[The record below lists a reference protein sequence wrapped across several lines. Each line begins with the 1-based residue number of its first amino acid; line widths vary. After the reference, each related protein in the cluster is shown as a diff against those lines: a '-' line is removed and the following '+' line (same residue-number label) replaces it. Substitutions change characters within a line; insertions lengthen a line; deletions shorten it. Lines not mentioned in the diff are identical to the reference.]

1 MTPSKPVLYRR
12 SRPHRFRYE
21 TFTLKSLPC
30 RSAFLAVL
38 DSSLNGVSMEK
49 PTSSASPDT
58 KRCQY
63 SRVRLPI
70 SHGEIAPSA
79 SVRSG
84 SGMISSS
91 STCSC
96 EPIPVQVVHAPNGL
110 LKEKDRGSIS
120 SILRIC
126 PLGQE
131 SFSEKDRNFARPS
144 SSTAS
149 QSPVFRVSGLSCA
162 SISTKST
169 TTTPSA
175 SCNDVSTESVRR

>member
-1 MTPSKPVLYRR
+1 AALDRSLY
-12 SRPHRFRYE
+12 
-21 TFTLKSLPC
+21 
-30 RSAFLAVL
+30 
-38 DSSLNGVSMEK
+38 GVSIEN
-49 PTSSASPDT
+49 PTSSASPET
-58 KRCQY
+58 RRCQY
-63 SRVRLPI
+63 SLVRLPI
-70 SHGEIAPSA
+70 SRGELAAAA

-96 EPIPVQVVHAPNGL
+96 DPIPVQVEHAPNGL
-110 LKEKDRGSIS
+110 LKENDRGSIS

-131 SFSEKDRNFARPS
+131 SFSENDRNFARPS

-149 QSPVFRVSGLSCA
+149 QSPVLRLSGLMCA

-175 SCNDVSTESVRR
+175 SCSHGSTETVRR